1 MTTSQLSRLFFGAGV
16 LVIAGLLGFSAYQ
29 QFVLGLEP
37 CPLCVFQRL
46 AFVAVGLVCLLGLL
60 HGPRRLFGVV
70 YGVLML
76 LFAGIGAGIAGR
88 HIWLQNLP
96 PDQVPACGP
105 GLDYL
110 LEVFPLMEAVRLI
123 LGGSG
128 ECAEVQ
134 WRFLGL
140 GIPAWA
146 LVWFLLLGL
155 VALGWVV
162 FLWRRR
168 EPVV

>member
-1 MTTSQLSRLFFGAGV
+1 MRQRNRWFFGIAA

-37 CPLCVFQRL
+37 CPLCVFQRF
-46 AFVAVGLVCLLGLL
+46 AFASVGLVCLIALL
-60 HGPRRLFGVV
+60 HGPR
-70 YGVLML
+70 LM
-76 LFAGIGAGIAGR
+76 AGAIYAGLALAFSTAGAAIAAR
-88 HIWLQNLP
+88 HLWLQHLP

-105 GLDYL
+105 GLDYM

-134 WRFLGL
+134 WQFLGL

-146 LVWFLLLGL
+146 LLWFLLLAL
-155 VALGWVV
+155 AMLGWIL
-162 FLWRRR
+162 FLWRSRT
-168 EPVV
+168 PQ